1 MFVLPQIAQRL
12 RLNRPLMAH
21 LPAAR
26 GDWALGVESSS
37 IALKQQAVAARAS
50 AWART
55 IEKLRERQ
63 MALKHEER
71 QGPEVHHDE

>member
-1 MFVLPQIAQRL
+1 MVEKVNGGQSALKQQ
-12 RLNRPLMAH
+12 
-21 LPAAR
+21 PAV
-26 GDWALGVESSS
+26 DWALGVERSS

>member
-1 MFVLPQIAQRL
+1 MIEEVNGGQ
-12 RLNRPLMAH
+12 
-21 LPAAR
+21 
-26 GDWALGVESSS
+26 S
-37 IALKQQAVAARAS
+37 ALKQQAVAARAS